1 MAKKNNIA
9 LVAGGLNGVGP
20 AIAKRLASQGTI
32 VLVCGKDAD
41 QLAEMKQAVSGL
53 PGLVVT
59 ITADLDSAR
68 EVEKMVADIVT
79 TYGRIDQ
86 LIVNAEMA
94 PPGSILEVDHNDMQK
109 AVAVNIIQTY
119 TLCQQVAIVM
129 AKADVGGSIV
139 LVSDGLSDGDGKNH
153 ELSIAG
159 DMCCGAIERMTRTL
173 AADLGVHQIR
183 VNSVRGQTKDPHKN
197 LPKIPLSRIAEPD
210 EVAAVVAFLAGK
222 KSSFIT
228 GAMIPVD
235 GGLGVVR

>member
-119 TLCQQVAIVM
+119 TLCQ
-129 AKADVGGSIV
+129 
-139 LVSDGLSDGDGKNH
+139 
-153 ELSIAG
+153 
-159 DMCCGAIERMTRTL
+159 
-173 AADLGVHQIR
+173 
-183 VNSVRGQTKDPHKN
+183 
-197 LPKIPLSRIAEPD
+197 
-210 EVAAVVAFLAGK
+210 
-222 KSSFIT
+222 
-228 GAMIPVD
+228 
-235 GGLGVVR
+235 